1 MKNYVFSLQKIRD
14 YKQQMLNKEKNTL
27 LGLRNEKND
36 LEKQKENLFDEMK
49 NITEK
54 YNQDMARGTTV
65 MNLKIFQ
72 YSKENII
79 REQNEIDK
87 QIQFLDTYIER
98 QRKVVVKLSQELTGY
113 DKLEE
118 KQFSVYNQ
126 KLAKENENL
135 IEEFVSFKSASA
147 EA

>member
-54 YNQDMARGTTV
+54 YNQDMAKGTTV

-147 EA
+147 ET

>member
-27 LGLRNEKND
+27 LGLRNEKTD
-36 LEKQKENLFDEMK
+36 LEKQKEHLFAELK
-49 NITEK
+49 LITEK
-54 YNQDMARGTTV
+54 YNQDMAHGTNA
-65 MNLKIFQ
+65 MNLKLFQ
-72 YSKENII
+72 YSKENIV
-79 REQNEIDK
+79 REQNEIEK
-87 QIQFLDTYIER
+87 QMLFLDTYIER
-98 QRKVVVKLSQELTGY
+98 QRKVVMKLSQELTGY

-126 KLAKENENL
+126 KLAKETETL

-147 EA
+147 DI